1 MFFSVLLEQVFIK
14 KKLSFIYRK
23 INKFSQNMGY
33 FEMLNYFLGS
43 VSLAK
48 ILLP

>member
-1 MFFSVLLEQVFIK
+1 MFFSVLLEQVFI